1 MKRFLSLIVLFLLF
15 SCSETG
21 IEFSS
26 VTIDGGGDGD
36 DVDPTSEVYFT
47 YKVYERTIFRDN
59 WIVIHD
65 ENGEIL
71 DYTRYENGDELI
83 FEKDFS
89 LLTDNIAVTLFTHSS
104 FGLNQNFKLSTTLN
118 IPIGTV
124 WDNEPIEP
132 TFSNPIGN
140 FDLTLSNMPEIIG
153 LYVSNENSLVSSGA
167 YTGTPIGATD
177 TYNYTTDQ
185 MSVYPENE
193 YFITFI
199 EDNEDFKYHFLEEVQ
214 DGDDLMVDYSE
225 FQFFDNYLDVDL
237 PASSYYHFWVNGFE
251 DYQELNDENGYVLGD
266 AHYTEDG
273 YMNEYLDRNPLR
285 IGYLNRFD
293 FYRTELDVIMDSGTY
308 IYNYKKVGDQST
320 SINIPD
326 RPLYSTVDNSIQ
338 NFDFTVDVN
347 YDNYTAYWESDIGTY
362 DIDFVKTKWDV
373 TNPSDSNYFYGV
385 LPDAL
390 FLLYLGLDISNLLLE
405 EIDFNLN
412 VEEKIKLAI

>member
-1 MKRFLSLIVLFLLF
+1 
-15 SCSETG
+15 
-21 IEFSS
+21 
-26 VTIDGGGDGD
+26 
-36 DVDPTSEVYFT
+36 
-47 YKVYERTIFRDN
+47 
-59 WIVIHD
+59 
-65 ENGEIL
+65 
-71 DYTRYENGDELI
+71 
-83 FEKDFS
+83 
-89 LLTDNIAVTLFTHSS
+89 
-104 FGLNQNFKLSTTLN
+104 
-118 IPIGTV
+118 
-124 WDNEPIEP
+124 
-132 TFSNPIGN
+132 
-140 FDLTLSNMPEIIG
+140 
-153 LYVSNENSLVSSGA
+153 
-167 YTGTPIGATD
+167 
-177 TYNYTTDQ
+177 
-185 MSVYPENE
+185 
-193 YFITFI
+193 
-199 EDNEDFKYHFLEEVQ
+199 
-214 DGDDLMVDYSE
+214 
-225 FQFFDNYLDVDL
+225 L

-293 FYRTELDVIMDSGTY
+293 FYRTELDVIMGSGTY